1 MNGKNGAARNPE
13 DCYIAILTQ
22 TESQITGIS
31 TVAIT
36 VDHKS
41 PDLKCIALESTRALF
56 IQSSHDTYKASEV
69 NISIFISI
77 LVGVKANGWT
87 LMGTNA
93 FLNNSKQ
100 EVVKTFYFEKTGSTK
115 SFSSASSSTPIAA
128 ANSVG
133 ASYQDILK
141 NSPRR
146 KESFVVPQKDSS
158 PDNVNLPHKRSSP
171 GIDIIDHLDGGSSIS
186 HLPVRKHSHSS
197 TPEVGSRGVLEQ
209 NYSSPQ
215 PQLINPPLPPDN
227 NPKSPSPGATDFTKF
242 PARSRPAG
250 KTDKAAAGAGSSG
263 SSGAVSE
270 IQKKNAEYFKRMK
283 KVFNCLPL

>member
-1 MNGKNGAARNPE
+1 MSSKNGTARNPE
-13 DCYIAILTQ
+13 DCFIAILTQ

-41 PDLKCIALESTRALF
+41 PDLKCIALDSTRSLF

-100 EVVKTFYFEKTGSTK
+100 EVVKTFYFEKTGSTHVK
-115 SFSSASSSTPIAA
+115 STSSTSSSTPIAGGA
-128 ANSVG
+128 SVG
-133 ASYQDILK
+133 ASYTDVLK
-141 NSPRR
+141 KSPKRSSSNAGVSQ
-146 KESFVVPQKDSS
+146 KESS
-158 PDNVNLPHKRSSP
+158 PDNVSASRDS
-171 GIDIIDHLDGGSSIS
+171 GSSTS
-186 HLPVRKHSHSS
+186 HLPVRANSYSS
-197 TPEVGSRGVLEQ
+197 TPEVGNRGEIRLEQ

-215 PQLINPPLPPDN
+215 PQLINPPNPPQEN
-227 NPKSPSPGATDFTKF
+227 NTKSPSPSGATDFTKF

-250 KTDKAAAGAGSSG
+250 KADKAGSSG
-263 SSGAVSE
+263 SSAGAPSE

-283 KVFNCLPL
+283 KVFNYLS